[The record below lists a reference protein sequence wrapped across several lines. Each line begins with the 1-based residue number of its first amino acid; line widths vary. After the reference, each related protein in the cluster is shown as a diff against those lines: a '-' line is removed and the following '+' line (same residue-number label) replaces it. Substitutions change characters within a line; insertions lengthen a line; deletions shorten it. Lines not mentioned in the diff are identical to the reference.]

1 MPPLATHLYTNLWTF
16 NAPDTTPLGLSHRGL
31 AGPASRRS
39 LARCPSGVRR
49 AWATPPDV
57 QSRVD
62 VAADCGDDDMTM
74 IEFTDTYGKKM
85 VNIEMK

>member
-16 NAPDTTPLGLSHRGL
+16 NAGSTPPTLSHQGL
-31 AGPASRRS
+31 AGPASRKS

-57 QSRVD
+57 QSRGVD
-62 VAADCGDDDMTM
+62 VAADCGDDEMTM
-74 IEFTDTYGKKM
+74 IEFTDTYGK
-85 VNIEMK
+85 